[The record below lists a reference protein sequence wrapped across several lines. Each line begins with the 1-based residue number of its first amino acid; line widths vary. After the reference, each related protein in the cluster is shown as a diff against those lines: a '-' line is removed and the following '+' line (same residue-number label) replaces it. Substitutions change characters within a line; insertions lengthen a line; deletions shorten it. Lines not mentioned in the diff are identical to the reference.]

1 MVTYKLHLIR
11 HGMTEGNRTGRY
23 VGRMDLP
30 VCLEGRE
37 QLEEMKKGN
46 ITAHEL
52 DSAKAGV
59 ASDLRS
65 AMDSQGALEGFFL
78 SQTLLGLDY
87 GPMELAELVSQVQL
101 EDVIAVAQS
110 VECDLVY
117 FMRGPE
123 DEEAENE
130 DE

>member
-1 MVTYKLHLIR
+1 MFVSSGIAFDKLDQTRDEIFA
-11 HGMTEGNRTGRY
+11 
-23 VGRMDLP
+23 
-30 VCLEGRE
+30 
-37 QLEEMKKGN
+37 QLDEMKKGN
-46 ITAHEL
+46 ISDLEL
-52 DSAKAGV
+52 DTAKSGV
-59 ASDLRS
+59 ASDLRL